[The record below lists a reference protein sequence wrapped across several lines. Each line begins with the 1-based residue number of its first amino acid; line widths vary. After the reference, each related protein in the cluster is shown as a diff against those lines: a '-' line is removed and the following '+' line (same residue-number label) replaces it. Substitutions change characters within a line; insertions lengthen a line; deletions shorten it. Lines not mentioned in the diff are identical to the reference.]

1 MDIHVDWQVCD
12 SSVKISVSPARWIDF
27 VLRGLKNTLEIYD
40 FQLSHANIHPSMSFL
55 FLKPQCQS
63 AFGNATATDSN
74 KANQGDIMTPCP
86 AVSPRVPFCA
96 HNGHKFP
103 GPCII
108 LLKNVITPL
117 RTPLMTIRENVQHVH
132 NGNKFRW
139 PCKILV
145 KNVITPPPPSP
156 LDDLKRACAT
166 CWTKAT
172 CKSWTPIFANFI
184 FQICNRSTG
193 SYMAHLKICNP
204 SKTGVSA
211 ACQKQQPQKRFAYF
225 VTEGSLLCP
234 AVCCTFLWSGL
245 PMRCQH

>member
-1 MDIHVDWQVCD
+1 
-12 SSVKISVSPARWIDF
+12 
-27 VLRGLKNTLEIYD
+27 
-40 FQLSHANIHPSMSFL
+40 MSFL

-132 NGNKFRW
+132 NGNKFRG

-145 KNVITPPPPSP
+145 KNVITPPLPLMTLREHVQHVEQRRHANPEPPFSQTSFF
-156 LDDLKRACAT
+156 KFAT
-166 CWTKAT
+166 VPRDRTWHTSKYAT
-172 CKSWTPIFANFI
+172 LPRPAYQSHAK
-184 FQICNRSTG
+184 
-193 SYMAHLKICNP
+193 
-204 SKTGVSA
+204 
-211 ACQKQQPQKRFAYF
+211 KQQPQKRFAYF

-234 AVCCTFLWSGL
+234 AVWCTFL
-245 PMRCQH
+245 